1 MIQALWGGC
10 PRILLSS
17 LDHGK
22 ILLREQ
28 INDNFIAL
36 FPLQCRLQHLDEDG
50 ELFEVTRLVGDLF
63 DVLLLVL
70 TSPDEPLH
78 LGLNID
84 DDGALRVKVTDLEH

>member
-1 MIQALWGGC
+1 MVQALWGSC

-36 FPLQCRLQHLDEDG
+36 LPLECRLQHLDKDG

-78 LGLNID
+78 LGLDID
-84 DDGALRVKVTDLEH
+84 DDGALWVKVTDLEH